1 MKRIKKQFW
10 LSEKENADFMKKVE
24 LSGLSQSAVLRITE
38 MLWQENELANEV
50 KTWNDKLVQMA
61 ELFLPYIILTF
72 INILQILLISIYKYV
87 TMLFIKQN
95 INQI

>member
-1 MKRIKKQFW
+1 
-10 LSEKENADFMKKVE
+10 
-24 LSGLSQSAVLRITE
+24 

-50 KTWNDKLVQMA
+50 KTWIDKLVQMA

>member
-1 MKRIKKQFW
+1 
-10 LSEKENADFMKKVE
+10 
-24 LSGLSQSAVLRITE
+24 

-72 INILQILLISIYKYV
+72 INIFQILLISIYKYV

>member
-1 MKRIKKQFW
+1 
-10 LSEKENADFMKKVE
+10 
-24 LSGLSQSAVLRITE
+24 

-50 KTWNDKLVQMA
+50 KTWNDKPVQMA